1 MNPNKPNIPQELESA
16 ADWLSLVENCRRDN
30 ESAAQLRIAD
40 AVICGG
46 DFTELGFEQV
56 VFENCR
62 FAGCSFGRGSFVD
75 VLFKSCDLSNCDFSK
90 SYFCRCEFQAIKGV
104 GTNFNNSKLK
114 DIVFCNCN
122 CNYAAFDSVKIERFL
137 IDRSSFNESFFTSAF
152 IRSVELRDTRLIGA
166 SFFRTPLKD
175 IDFTSCVLSNV
186 TVSDDKSELRGAIVT
201 LDQAAEL
208 ARLLGVVIR

>member
-1 MNPNKPNIPQELESA
+1 MTPNQPNIPQELESVT
-16 ADWLSLVENCRRDN
+16 DWQLRVEDCRRDN
-30 ESAAQLRIAD
+30 ESVAQLRIAD
-40 AVICGG
+40 ATICGG
-46 DFTELGFEQV
+46 DFSELGFEQV

-62 FAGCSFGRGSFVD
+62 FMDCSFARGSFVD
-75 VLFKSCDLSNCDFSK
+75 VQFKSCDLSNNDFSK

-104 GTNFNNSKLK
+104 GTNFNNSKFK
-114 DIVFCNCN
+114 DIVFNNCN
-122 CNYAAFDSVKIERFL
+122 CNYAAFDSVRIERFL

-152 IRSVELRDTRLIGA
+152 VRSVELRDSRLIGA

-175 IDFTSCVLSNV
+175 IDFTSCILSNI

-208 ARLLGVVIR
+208 AKLLGVVIR